1 MPQIADVFSN
11 RELLS
16 FVGNLERKPYL
27 GQMLFPEEKHDG
39 LDFSMIMGASSL
51 PVAAAVHAFDTESVI
66 RQREIST
73 QDIELLLIKNKVML
87 KEKDL
92 IVINYPTFDDRTRQ
106 AIKRVYNDTKHMVD
120 GVDSTIEAM
129 RMEALA
135 TGKVVISENNLNLT
149 IDYQVPDTNQET
161 LSGTGLWSDAN
172 SKPLEDIQRW
182 NLELDSPANRAVTTN
197 KVLMTMLS
205 NPSVQTAVSGVLGKV
220 PTKVDV
226 NNYLM
231 AQGLPQI
238 ATYDEK
244 YRVLKSDGTYIKK
257 RYYPENHFT
266 MIPEGS
272 MGQTLF
278 GPTAEERRMLQD
290 PSVEVTMV
298 GNVLAMVYEEN
309 LDPVSTWTKAVA
321 TAIPTFTQAHN
332 VFQAVVTEG

>member
-11 RELLS
+11 KELLS
-16 FVGNLERKPYL
+16 FTGNLERKPYL

-39 LDFSMIMGASSL
+39 LDFSMIMGASNL

-92 IVINYPTFDDRTRQ
+92 IVINYPSWDARTNQ
-106 AIKRVYNDTKHMVD
+106 AIKHVYNDVKNMVD
-120 GVDSTIEAM
+120 GVDSKIEAM

-149 IDYQVPDTNQET
+149 IDYQVPATNQET
-161 LSGTGLWSDAN
+161 LSGAGLWSNAD

-182 NLELDSPANRAVTTN
+182 NLELDSPATRAVTTN
-197 KVLMTMLS
+197 KVMMTLLA
-205 NPSVQTAVSGVLGKV
+205 NASVQVAVTGVTGKV
-220 PTKVDV
+220 PTKVEL
-226 NNYLM
+226 NNYLV

-244 YRVLKSDGTYIKK
+244 YRMLKSDGTYEKK
-257 RYYPENHFT
+257 RYFPENHFT
-266 MIPEGS
+266 MIPDGD

-278 GPTAEERRMLQD
+278 GPTAEERRILQD
-290 PSVEVTMV
+290 PSINVSTI

-321 TAIPTFTQAHN
+321 TAIPAFTQAHN
-332 VFQAVVTEG
+332 VFQAIVTEG